1 MKKCGY
7 LAVIAIGV
15 FALWHREKQKK
26 ENQID
31 ELIKQGRKNRTDEFL
46 LYFERYEEKWTE
58 FNEKCSYMVIKP
70 CDAAKSLVSI
80 EKHGKDVTRKEI
92 AGEDLDNFMDF
103 VREVWE
109 YGLCEPK
116 ENRTANGGVLR
127 FTNGL
132 ELTVPSSVMYCG
144 TCDM

>member
-1 MKKCGY
+1 MKKRGY
-7 LAVIAIGV
+7 LAVIAIGII
-15 FALWHREKQKK
+15 ALWERISYTKRREAQEK

-31 ELIKQGRKNRTDEFL
+31 EFMQ
-46 LYFERYEEKWTE
+46 YFDRYEETWTE
-58 FNEKCSYMVIKP
+58 FDEKCSYMVIKP
-70 CDAAKSLVSI
+70 CETAKELISI
-80 EKHGKDVTRKEI
+80 EKHGKDVVRKIMSKE
-92 AGEDLDNFMDF
+92 ELEKFMEF
-103 VREVWE
+103 TKEVWG

-127 FTNGL
+127 FANGL